1 MDNTVYEY
9 IKQNPD
15 SSIKLIALHNQL
27 SEDQVRYKI
36 KALGEKLIK
45 SLGRPA
51 RYSIMPQEH
60 IDSSILEEEFED
72 IKEEADIEDLEEAIK
87 KDKPKRKILTS
98 QKQLNEMADN
108 CMILGNIDMEY
119 SKKER
124 YWIFTKGDVQRK
136 VKSKDLPAIRIN
148 LSEWIKENFNAI

>member
-36 KALGEKLIK
+36 KALVEKLIK

-72 IKEEADIEDLEEAIK
+72 IKE
-87 KDKPKRKILTS
+87 
-98 QKQLNEMADN
+98 
-108 CMILGNIDMEY
+108 
-119 SKKER
+119 
-124 YWIFTKGDVQRK
+124 
-136 VKSKDLPAIRIN
+136 
-148 LSEWIKENFNAI
+148 

>member
-72 IKEEADIEDLEEAIK
+72 IKEEVDIEDLEEAIK

-98 QKQLNEMADN
+98 QAQLNKMVDN
-108 CMILGNIDMEY
+108 CWVFEIKMEY

-148 LSEWIKENFNAI
+148 LSEWMEKNFNEI

>member
-36 KALGEKLIK
+36 KALGGKLIK

-72 IKEEADIEDLEEAIK
+72 IKEEVDIEDLEEAIK

-98 QKQLNEMADN
+98 QAQLNKMVDN
-108 CMILGNIDMEY
+108 CWVFEIKMEY

-148 LSEWIKENFNAI
+148 LSEWMEKNFNEI